1 VNSPLARTI
10 LIVLGGY
17 FIIMLCLITYDWI
30 KEEYPRPPAKPPNT
44 ERIQHPFYHKQA
56 VDALQ
61 RFSQLPQ
68 PERDAIK
75 NSLKSSLVPIEQWL
89 CYLEQSDYQIMC
101 IGEFHEEVTRNF
113 LAQEFFA
120 KFSVDVLLLEATPKE
135 LKRLLKRMKAGRAY
149 FPLLDA
155 DIMNILR
162 TVRVRNPTI
171 KICGIEET
179 DKQQNEQRGQAGS
192 RDKAIARNFWKR
204 FQPGMRHIILFGAI
218 HCTNESS
225 WLFENLNSQ
234 APLFLKERMLNA
246 QVLEEHQTGVLEA
259 FVFFLDEIGM
269 EKKNFVI
276 PDTKALHP
284 RIYEFF
290 QMLNSQIL
298 AKICTLIVF
307 RIYPTK
313 DGNQRAYDISC
324 RGKNQFVPP
333 LPSNSTFRGVN

>member
-1 VNSPLARTI
+1 MNSPLARII

-17 FIIMLCLITYDWI
+17 FVIMLFLIAYDWI
-30 KEEYPRPPAKPPNT
+30 KEEFPNPPAKPPKT
-44 ERIQHPFYHKQA
+44 ERIQHTFYHKQA

-68 PERDAIK
+68 PERNAIK
-75 NSLKSSLVPIEQWL
+75 NNLKSSLVPMEEWL
-89 CYLEQSDYQIMC
+89 SYLERSDYQIMC
-101 IGEFHEEVTRNF
+101 IGEFHEESTRNF
-113 LAQEFFA
+113 LAEMFFA

-135 LKRLLKRMKAGRAY
+135 VKRLLKRMNAGRSY

-155 DIMNILR
+155 EVIKILR
-162 TVRVRNPTI
+162 TVKARNLDI

-179 DKQQNEQRGQAGS
+179 DKQHNEQRGQSGS
-192 RDKAIARNFWKR
+192 RDKSIARNFWKR
-204 FQPGMRHIILFGAI
+204 FQPGMRRIILFGAM

-246 QVLEEHQTGVLEA
+246 QVLEEHQNGALEA
-259 FVFFLDEIGM
+259 FIFFLDEIGM

-276 PDTKALHP
+276 PDTKALNP

-298 AKICTLIVF
+298 AKVCTLIVF
-307 RIYPTK
+307 LIYPTE
-313 DGNQRAYDISC
+313 DGNRESYDKIY
-324 RGKNQFVPP
+324 QIE
-333 LPSNSTFRGVN
+333 